1 MVEAVGRICFS
12 FLVTRIVSHSPFA
25 CNWQKKFR
33 NSEPVIA
40 HFSSNKG
47 GTLYLQ
53 IPQNSTELHPAPC
66 MRVVCRV
73 CGLGLS
79 RTLKKNILSLILLIQ
94 LVELTNQKRG
104 IGRHSIL
111 YPLRLRP
118 LFSNDVE
125 ILKPKVGLGPNQI
138 KI

>member
-1 MVEAVGRICFS
+1 MVEAVSRICFS

-33 NSEPVIA
+33 NSEPVIV

-66 MRVVCRV
+66 MRVICRV
-73 CGLGLS
+73 RGLGLS
-79 RTLKKNILSLILLIQ
+79 RTLKKKVLSLILLIQ

-104 IGRHSIL
+104 IGRQSNL
-111 YPLRLRP
+111 YPL
-118 LFSNDVE
+118 
-125 ILKPKVGLGPNQI
+125 
-138 KI
+138 